1 MAVSDNIILKEKK
14 MCKIGFTGTRHGMTE
29 QQKKALTDILKNK
42 EFEEFHH
49 GDCVGSD
56 QQAHDIVDQQKLSRN
71 IKIIG
76 HPPKYNKYR
85 AYCRFDFA
93 TKPAD
98 YLTRNKDIV
107 NNTDFLIATPDMV
120 EKLHSG
126 TWSTIRYAR
135 AKKKR
140 IYIIHK
146 SGRITIDG

>member
-1 MAVSDNIILKEKK
+1 MY
-14 MCKIGFTGTRHGMTE
+14 KIGFTGTRHGMTE
-29 QQKKALTDILKNK
+29 PQKKALKNILKHK

-49 GDCVGSD
+49 GDCLGSD
-56 QQAHDIVDQQKLSRN
+56 QQAHDIATQYKSIHN

-85 AYCRFDFA
+85 AYCQFDFA
-93 TKPAD
+93 KKPAD
-98 YLTRNKDIV
+98 YLTRNRDIV
-107 NNTDFLIATPDMV
+107 NNTDFLIATPDTI

-126 TWSTIRYAR
+126 TWSTVRYAR
-135 AKKKR
+135 TEKKR